1 MAVRAAGA
9 PLECAEPRSARRG
22 RPRRSGC
29 RAVAPPRGPSLNRP
43 VGRPGRPTGV
53 AENSTC
59 CLMGSVLREG
69 RTTPAAWLGEFG
81 MRASWSRSPRS
92 TACESLA
99 TSWRPSV
106 RGWTRRKRLSLAG
119 EKSSSSNEPASGEPD
134 MRGRAHRLLSGC
146 ARRCA
151 GRGRS
156 AGAASIAS
164 SIVLR
169 FSWGDGIVPAG
180 RAVVAQF
187 NCSCTLRLRAQHSV
201 RRQALG
207 NRVQQREA
215 AYNFCLVAWPRHEGA
230 PSPRCCLRPLGRPPR
245 SSRGANQTGS

>member
-1 MAVRAAGA
+1 MGRVFARWARKRGTLSEPPSRCASRVRRTIA
-9 PLECAEPRSARRG
+9 PSWQSERQALRLRPSARRG

-53 AENSTC
+53 VENSTC
-59 CLMGSVLREG
+59 CLIGSVLREG

-81 MRASWSRSPRS
+81 MRASCSRSPRS

-119 EKSSSSNEPASGEPD
+119 EKSSSSNEPASGEPN

-151 GRGRS
+151 GRRRS

-164 SIVLR
+164 SIVL
-169 FSWGDGIVPAG
+169 
-180 RAVVAQF
+180 
-187 NCSCTLRLRAQHSV
+187 
-201 RRQALG
+201 
-207 NRVQQREA
+207 
-215 AYNFCLVAWPRHEGA
+215 
-230 PSPRCCLRPLGRPPR
+230 
-245 SSRGANQTGS
+245 